1 MPPIQVLIAE
11 DHALLADALE
21 LLLGTQADMRCVGLA
36 NDGASALAQVLA
48 LAPDVLL
55 LDLGLPQLDGLAVM
69 QALRAANCPTRT
81 LVVTARMD
89 AASVRAALALGAAG
103 YVPKNESSHELL
115 QAIRRIAQGRRYV
128 SNEIA
133 ALFIQEPA
141 APGPEAK
148 LTQSETVILK
158 LVGEGLTSKEMGAK
172 LGISEATARKH
183 RENIRSKLGLR
194 NSAEMAAY
202 AIRAESAHTAP
213 GSLQ

>member
-1 MPPIQVLIAE
+1 M
-11 DHALLADALE
+11 LADALKM
-21 LLLGTQADMRCVGLA
+21 LIDTQAGMACIGLA

-48 LAPDVLL
+48 LTPDVLL

-69 QALRAANCPTRT
+69 QALRAAHCPTRT

-89 AASVRAALALGAAG
+89 ASSVRSALAMGAAG

-128 SNEIA
+128 SSDIA
-133 ALFIQEPA
+133 ALFIHDQA
-141 APGPEAK
+141 ASGPEAK
-148 LTQSETVILK
+148 LTHSETVILK
-158 LVGEGLTSKEMGAK
+158 LVGEGLTSKEMGGK

-202 AIRAESAHTAP
+202 AIRAENANTAP
-213 GSLQ
+213 GAL